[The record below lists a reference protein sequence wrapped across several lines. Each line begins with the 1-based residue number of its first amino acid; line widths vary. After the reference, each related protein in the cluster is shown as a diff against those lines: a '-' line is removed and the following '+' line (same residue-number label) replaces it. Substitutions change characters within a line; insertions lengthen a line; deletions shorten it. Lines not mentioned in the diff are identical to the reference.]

1 MKTQRLF
8 IALAVLNLGLLV
20 FLLAQIEVRFL
31 GFRFLPRSVEVNSV
45 GSVLRGRA
53 LEITDD
59 EGRIRASIKVH
70 PADRTLPYPETVI
83 LRLINENGGPSVKLA
98 TTEQGGGLVLGGDSA
113 STYVQLS
120 AHGLRL
126 TKEGQQQMIPWAS
139 LPGPEGTRLIES
151 TVARSCPA
159 ATIEPARVGLLLV
172 GGRTVLRHSR
182 ARLCSRSDL
191 RERMAH

>member
-1 MKTQRLF
+1 MKTQRLL

-31 GFRFLPRSVEVNSV
+31 GFRFLPRSVEVNSA

-126 TKEGQQQMIPWAS
+126 TKDGQQQMIP
-139 LPGPEGTRLIES
+139 
-151 TVARSCPA
+151 
-159 ATIEPARVGLLLV
+159 
-172 GGRTVLRHSR
+172 
-182 ARLCSRSDL
+182 
-191 RERMAH
+191 